1 MTNINDEAIK
11 NHLHDLKISLART
24 LIAAARAEIAP
35 RQHIRKILKKSHF
48 VWYMFWTAAHAEVQA
63 HTFDDRKQKLTIFQ
77 MLFDYLVASLAQKL
91 EKMEEIEIGCKIE
104 KI

>member
-1 MTNINDEAIK
+1 
-11 NHLHDLKISLART
+11 
-24 LIAAARAEIAP
+24 
-35 RQHIRKILKKSHF
+35 
-48 VWYMFWTAAHAEVQA
+48 MFWTAAHAEVQA

-104 KI
+104 KIWIFGKILKFSKIQIFMK